1 MLMSA
6 ADHIIADEASL
17 RALYGMPSGGAVLKQ
32 VDHLHPHYQAMIR
45 AAPFAVLAT
54 SGPNGVDTTPRGDA
68 PGFIEIADDRTLL
81 LPDRKGN
88 NRIDALRNIV
98 ANPHVSLLFLIPG
111 VGETLRVNGTA
122 RISTDPALL
131 DRFVVNGKTPMTV
144 LVISVTTVF
153 FQCAKAVI
161 RSRLWDPA
169 AQAPKGT
176 VPSSGT
182 ILKDITEG
190 AFGGD
195 QYDRDLPQ
203 RLAATLY

>member
-1 MLMSA
+1 MDA
-6 ADHIIADEASL
+6 TDHIIADEASL
-17 RALYGMPSGGAVLKQ
+17 RSLYGAPSEGSLLKQ

-54 SGPNGVDTTPRGDA
+54 AGPNGVDTTPRGDA

-98 ANPHVSLLFLIPG
+98 ANPAVSLLFLIPG
-111 VGETLRVNGTA
+111 VGETLRVNGLAT
-122 RISTDPALL
+122 ISTDPALL
-131 DRFVVNGKTPMTV
+131 ARFVVNGKEPMTV
-144 LVISVTTVF
+144 LVIRVHAVF

-169 AQAPKGT
+169 AQAPKGA

-182 ILKDITEG
+182 ILKDITAG
-190 AFGGD
+190 KIGGE
-195 QYDRDLPQ
+195 QYDRELPA

>member
-1 MLMSA
+1 MNA

-17 RALYGMPSGGAVLKQ
+17 RALYGAPAGAAVLKE
-32 VDHLHPHYQAMIR
+32 VDYLHPHYQAMIR

-88 NRIDALRNIV
+88 NRIDALRNIL

-169 AQAPKGT
+169 AQAPKGA

-182 ILKDITEG
+182 ILKDITSG
-190 AFGGD
+190 VIGGE

>member
-1 MLMSA
+1 MAS
-6 ADHIIADEASL
+6 ADHIITDEASL
-17 RALYGMPSGGAVLKQ
+17 RALYGMPSEAAVLKQ

-68 PGFIEIADDRTLL
+68 PGFIEIVDDRTLL
-81 LPDRKGN
+81 LPDRRGN
-88 NRIDALRNIV
+88 NRIDALRNIL
-98 ANPHVSLLFLIPG
+98 ANPNVSLLFLIPG
-111 VGETLRVNGTA
+111 VGETLRVNGRAT
-122 RISTDPALL
+122 ICTDPALL
-131 DRFVVNGKTPMTV
+131 ARFVINGKEPASV
-144 LVISVTTVF
+144 LVIRVTTVF

-169 AQAPKGT
+169 AQVPKGA

-182 ILKDITEG
+182 ILKDMTSGKI
-190 AFGGD
+190 GGE
-195 QYDRDLPQ
+195 QYDRDLPG